1 MAAANVLEAQRRWL
15 RRAASVEHFGP
26 VGLLEAVE
34 QAELA
39 IECLAGGLGSE
50 AAEPERFAPG

>member
-1 MAAANVLEAQRRWL
+1 VLEAQRRWL